1 MTVTINHVWG
11 ALAISAL
18 LATSP
23 ACAQKAYGPGASD
36 TEIKLGQSTPL
47 SGPASAFGAGA
58 GRAVV
63 GYFEMLNEQGG
74 INGRKINF
82 TQLDNA
88 YSAPKAVEQSRKLV
102 EDIGVLAE
110 VGTIGTAPNVAIQ
123 KYLNSKQ
130 VPQLFITAG
139 GRRFND
145 PKNFPVDRAALS
157 GFRNRRPGHRQIPP
171 EEPSPT
177 PRSACCIRMTI
188 TERTISGDCAPGSA
202 TRPRRSSLEVS
213 YELADPTIDSQIVQ
227 LKAAGI
233 DTLVEQSSSKA
244 AAQSIRK
251 VHELN
256 WNPLHIIG
264 GSTASVETIL
274 KPAGLDASKGLV
286 TTQFL
291 KQPGDPAWAND
302 DEVKAYKEFLKKY
315 APSVNPDDYSVLVAY
330 MNVHAVEL
338 VLKKCGD
345 QLTRENL
352 IRQATSLHGE
362 RLPMM
367 LPGVSIS
374 TKPDDYAAFKTLRI
388 ASLRRSQLDICQAIR
403 CRPINIQTINPS
415 GARQLLRRRRL
426 TLRERERQVRESTI
440 PTGTTIGRRR
450 KSLPKL
456 RYCRNLYPS
465 LPFDCLAPTYR
476 VDSGI

>member
-1 MTVTINHVWG
+1 LTLSPIRICG
-11 ALAISAL
+11 PLAISAL
-18 LATSP
+18 LATS
-23 ACAQKAYGPGASD
+23 AASAQKTYSPGASD

-63 GYFEMLNEQGG
+63 GYFEMLNAQGG
-74 INGRKINF
+74 INGRKIVF

-102 EDIGVLAE
+102 EDIGILAE
-110 VGTIGTAPNVAIQ
+110 VGTIGTVPNVAIQ
-123 KYLNSKQ
+123 KYLNAKQ

-145 PKNFPVDRAALS
+145 PKTFRWTVPLYPDFETEGRVVAKYILKNKPDAKIGVFYQNDDFGKDYVRGLRAGLGTMA
-157 GFRNRRPGHRQIPP
+157 GQIIA
-171 EEPSPT
+171 E
-177 PRSACCIRMTI
+177 A
-188 TERTISGDCAPGSA
+188 
-202 TRPRRSSLEVS
+202 S

-227 LKAAGI
+227 LKAAGV
-233 DTLVEQSSSKA
+233 DTLIEQSAAKA

-264 GSTASVETIL
+264 GSTASVETVL
-274 KPAGLDASKGLV
+274 KPAGLEASKGLV

-291 KQPGDPAWAND
+291 KQPGDPAWAD
-302 DEVKAYKEFLKKY
+302 DEEVKAYKNFLKTY
-315 APSVNPDDYSVLVAY
+315 ASSANPDDYSVLVAY
-330 MNVHAVEL
+330 MNVDALTL
-338 VLKKCGD
+338 VLRKCGD

-367 LPGVSIS
+367 LPGITVS
-374 TKPDDYAAFKTLRI
+374 TMPDDYTPFRALRI
-388 ASLRRSQLDICQAIR
+388 ATFD
-403 CRPINIQTINPS
+403 
-415 GARQLLRRRRL
+415 GASWKL
-426 TLRERERQVRESTI
+426 TGGPLTA
-440 PTGTTIGRRR
+440 
-450 KSLPKL
+450 
-456 RYCRNLYPS
+456 
-465 LPFDCLAPTYR
+465 D
-476 VDSGI
+476 

>member
-1 MTVTINHVWG
+1 MKSSFSG
-11 ALAISAL
+11 ALCFIAVSAAL
-18 LATSP
+18 VSTP
-23 ACAQKAYGPGASD
+23 VRAQKAYGPGASD

-63 GYFEMLNEQGG
+63 GYFQMLNEQGG
-74 INGRKINF
+74 INGRRINF

-88 YSAPKAVEQSRKLV
+88 YSAPKAIEQSRKLV
-102 EDIGVLAE
+102 EDTVVLAE

-123 KYLNSKQ
+123 KFLNSKQ

-145 PKNFPVDRAALS
+145 PKNFPWTVPLYPDFETEGRVIAKYLLKNKPDAKIGVFYQNDDYGKDYLR
-157 GFRNRRPGHRQIPP
+157 GLKAGLGDKAKQIV
-171 EEPSPT
+171 
-177 PRSACCIRMTI
+177 
-188 TERTISGDCAPGSA
+188 
-202 TRPRRSSLEVS
+202 LEAS
-213 YELADPTIDSQIVQ
+213 YELADPTIDSQIVS
-227 LKAAGI
+227 LKASGI

-274 KPAGLDASKGLV
+274 KPAGLGASKGLV

-302 DEVKAYKEFLKKY
+302 QEVKEYKNFLRKY

-330 MNVHAVEL
+330 MNVHAIEL

-345 QLTRENL
+345 ELTRENL

-367 LPGVSIS
+367 LPGISIS
-374 TKPDDYAAFKTLRI
+374 TKPDDYGAFKTLRI
-388 ASLRRSQLDICQAIR
+388 AVFDGESWSL
-403 CRPINIQTINPS
+403 
-415 GARQLLRRRRL
+415 
-426 TLRERERQVRESTI
+426 
-440 PTGTTIGRRR
+440 TGDPL
-450 KSLPKL
+450 SA
-456 RYCRNLYPS
+456 
-465 LPFDCLAPTYR
+465 D
-476 VDSGI
+476 

>member
-1 MTVTINHVWG
+1 LNRHFG
-11 ALAISAL
+11 RALCIVAASAT
-18 LATSP
+18 LASTP
-23 ACAQKAYGPGASD
+23 LHAQKSYGPGASD

-63 GYFEMLNEQGG
+63 GYFDMINEQGG

-102 EDIGVLAE
+102 EDVGVLAE
-110 VGTIGTAPNVAIQ
+110 VGTIGTVPNVAIQ

-145 PKNFPVDRAALS
+145 PKTFPWTVPLYPDFETEGRIIAKYILTAKPDAKIGVLFQNDDFGRDYVKGLRAGLGAKAS
-157 GFRNRRPGHRQIPP
+157 QIVA
-171 EEPSPT
+171 E
-177 PRSACCIRMTI
+177 A
-188 TERTISGDCAPGSA
+188 
-202 TRPRRSSLEVS
+202 S

-227 LKAAGI
+227 LKAAGV
-233 DTLVEQSSSKA
+233 DTLIEQSSAKA

-256 WNPLHIIG
+256 WSPLHIIG
-264 GSTASVETIL
+264 GSTASVETVL

-291 KQPGDPAWAND
+291 KQPGDPAWAD
-302 DEVKAYKEFLKKY
+302 DEEMKAYKGFLKKY
-315 APSVNPDDYSVLVAY
+315 APSANPDDYSVLVAY
-330 MNVHAVEL
+330 MNVNAL
-338 VLKKCGD
+338 TTVLKKCGD
-345 QLTRENL
+345 ELTRDNL
-352 IRQATSLHGE
+352 IHQATSLHGT
-362 RLPMM
+362 RMPLM

-374 TKPDDYAAFKTLRI
+374 TAPGDYTPFKVLRI
-388 ASLRRSQLDICQAIR
+388 ARFDGTSWAISGD
-403 CRPINIQTINPS
+403 PIS
-415 GARQLLRRRRL
+415 A
-426 TLRERERQVRESTI
+426 
-440 PTGTTIGRRR
+440 
-450 KSLPKL
+450 
-456 RYCRNLYPS
+456 
-465 LPFDCLAPTYR
+465 D
-476 VDSGI
+476 

>member
-1 MTVTINHVWG
+1 LNRTTNWIWG

-18 LATSP
+18 LAASP
-23 ACAQKAYGPGASD
+23 ASAQKTYGPGASD

-63 GYFEMLNEQGG
+63 GYFEMLNEKGG
-74 INGRKINF
+74 INGRKISF

-88 YSAPKAVEQSRKLV
+88 YSAPKAIEQARKLIDDV
-102 EDIGVLAE
+102 GVLAE

-145 PKNFPVDRAALS
+145 PKTFPWTVPLYPDFETEGAVIAKYILKTKPDAKIGLLYQNDDYGKDYAKGLRAGLGAKAS
-157 GFRNRRPGHRQIPP
+157 QIV
-171 EEPSPT
+171 
-177 PRSACCIRMTI
+177 A
-188 TERTISGDCAPGSA
+188 
-202 TRPRRSSLEVS
+202 EVS
-213 YELADPTIDSQIVQ
+213 YEVADPTIDSQIVQ
-227 LKAAGI
+227 LKAAGA
-233 DTLVEQSSSKA
+233 DTLIEQSSAKA

-256 WNPLHIIG
+256 WTPLHIIG
-264 GSTASVETIL
+264 GSTASVETVL

-302 DEVKAYKEFLKKY
+302 DEVKGYKEFLKKY
-315 APSVNPDDYSVLVAY
+315 APSANPDDYSVLVAY
-330 MNVHAVEL
+330 MNVHAITLALE
-338 VLKKCGD
+338 KCGD

-352 IRQATSLHGE
+352 IHQATSLNGE

-367 LPGVSIS
+367 LPGVHIS
-374 TKPDDYAAFKTLRI
+374 TAPNDYTPFKVLRI
-388 ASLRRSQLDICQAIR
+388 AIFDGTSWSL
-403 CRPINIQTINPS
+403 S
-415 GARQLLRRRRL
+415 GDPVSA
-426 TLRERERQVRESTI
+426 
-440 PTGTTIGRRR
+440 
-450 KSLPKL
+450 
-456 RYCRNLYPS
+456 
-465 LPFDCLAPTYR
+465 D
-476 VDSGI
+476 

>member
-1 MTVTINHVWG
+1 LNRTTNWIWG

-18 LATSP
+18 LAASP
-23 ACAQKAYGPGASD
+23 ASAQKTYGPGVSD

-63 GYFEMLNEQGG
+63 GYFEMLNEKGG
-74 INGRKINF
+74 INGRKISF

-88 YSAPKAVEQSRKLV
+88 YSAPKAIEQSRKLIDDV
-102 EDIGVLAE
+102 GVLAE

-145 PKNFPVDRAALS
+145 PKTFPWTVPLYPDFETEGAVIAKYILKTKPDAKIGLLYQNDDYGKDYAKGLRAGLGAKAS
-157 GFRNRRPGHRQIPP
+157 QIV
-171 EEPSPT
+171 
-177 PRSACCIRMTI
+177 A
-188 TERTISGDCAPGSA
+188 
-202 TRPRRSSLEVS
+202 EVS
-213 YELADPTIDSQIVQ
+213 YEVSDPTIDSQIVQ
-227 LKAAGI
+227 LKAAGA
-233 DTLVEQSSSKA
+233 DTLIEQSSAKA

-256 WNPLHIIG
+256 WTPLHIIG
-264 GSTASVETIL
+264 GSTASVETVL

-315 APSVNPDDYSVLVAY
+315 APSANPDDYSVLVAY
-330 MNVHAVEL
+330 MNVHAITLALE
-338 VLKKCGD
+338 KCGD

-352 IRQATSLHGE
+352 IHQATSLNGE

-367 LPGVSIS
+367 LPGVHIS
-374 TKPDDYAAFKTLRI
+374 TAPNDYTPFKALRI
-388 ASLRRSQLDICQAIR
+388 AIFDGTSWSL
-403 CRPINIQTINPS
+403 S
-415 GARQLLRRRRL
+415 GDPVSA
-426 TLRERERQVRESTI
+426 
-440 PTGTTIGRRR
+440 
-450 KSLPKL
+450 
-456 RYCRNLYPS
+456 
-465 LPFDCLAPTYR
+465 D
-476 VDSGI
+476 

>member
-1 MTVTINHVWG
+1 LTLSAIRICG
-11 ALAISAL
+11 PLAISAL
-18 LATSP
+18 LATS
-23 ACAQKAYGPGASD
+23 AASAQKAYSAGASD

-63 GYFEMLNEQGG
+63 GYFEMLNAQGG
-74 INGRKINF
+74 INGRKIVF

-102 EDIGVLAE
+102 EDVGILAE
-110 VGTIGTAPNVAIQ
+110 VGTIGTVPNVAIQ

-145 PKNFPVDRAALS
+145 PKTFRWTVPLYPDFETEGRVVAKYILKNKPDAKIGVFYQNDDFGKDYVRGLRAGLGTKAE
-157 GFRNRRPGHRQIPP
+157 QIIA
-171 EEPSPT
+171 E
-177 PRSACCIRMTI
+177 A
-188 TERTISGDCAPGSA
+188 
-202 TRPRRSSLEVS
+202 S
-213 YELADPTIDSQIVQ
+213 YELADPTIDSQIVK

-233 DTLVEQSSSKA
+233 DTLIEQSAAKA

-264 GSTASVETIL
+264 GSTASVETVL
-274 KPAGLDASKGLV
+274 KPAGLEASIGLV

-291 KQPGDPAWAND
+291 KQPGDPAWAD
-302 DEVKAYKEFLKKY
+302 DEEVKAYKDLLKTY
-315 APSVNPDDYSVLVAY
+315 ASSANPDDYSVLVAY
-330 MNVHAVEL
+330 MNVNALTL
-338 VLKKCGD
+338 VLRKCGD

-367 LPGVSIS
+367 LPGITVN
-374 TKPDDYAAFKTLRI
+374 TTPDDYTPFKALRI
-388 ASLRRSQLDICQAIR
+388 ATFDGVSWK
-403 CRPINIQTINPS
+403 
-415 GARQLLRRRRL
+415 L
-426 TLRERERQVRESTI
+426 TGDPLTA
-440 PTGTTIGRRR
+440 
-450 KSLPKL
+450 
-456 RYCRNLYPS
+456 
-465 LPFDCLAPTYR
+465 D
-476 VDSGI
+476 

>member
-1 MTVTINHVWG
+1 MKNRFSGILCVITASA
-11 ALAISAL
+11 ALVS
-18 LATSP
+18 SP
-23 ACAQKAYGPGASD
+23 VRAQKAYGPGASD

-63 GYFEMLNEQGG
+63 GYFQMLNEQGG

-88 YSAPKAVEQSRKLV
+88 YSAPKAIEQSRKLV
-102 EDIGVLAE
+102 EDTGVLAE

-123 KYLNSKQ
+123 KFLNSKQ

-145 PKNFPVDRAALS
+145 PKNFPWTVPLYPD
-157 GFRNRRPGHRQIPP
+157 FETEGHVIAKYLLKNKPDAKIGVLYQNDDYGKDYLRGLKAGLGDKAKQIV
-171 EEPSPT
+171 
-177 PRSACCIRMTI
+177 
-188 TERTISGDCAPGSA
+188 
-202 TRPRRSSLEVS
+202 LEAS
-213 YELADPTIDSQIVQ
+213 YELADPTIDSQIVS
-227 LKAAGI
+227 LKASGI

-256 WNPLHIIG
+256 WKPLHIIG

-274 KPAGLDASKGLV
+274 KPAGLNASKGLV

-302 DEVKAYKEFLKKY
+302 QEVKEYRNFLKKY

-330 MNVHAVEL
+330 MNVHAIEL

-345 QLTRENL
+345 ELTRENL

-367 LPGVSIS
+367 LPGISIS
-374 TKPDDYAAFKTLRI
+374 TKPDDYGAFKTLRI
-388 ASLRRSQLDICQAIR
+388 AVFDGESWSL
-403 CRPINIQTINPS
+403 
-415 GARQLLRRRRL
+415 
-426 TLRERERQVRESTI
+426 
-440 PTGTTIGRRR
+440 TGDPL
-450 KSLPKL
+450 SA
-456 RYCRNLYPS
+456 
-465 LPFDCLAPTYR
+465 D
-476 VDSGI
+476 